1 MDVWN
6 HIIHDAVVYVLY
18 YSRVQIPVSQDDG
31 LTKLS
36 PGKSRRMENLA
47 RQNFD
52 LVQQVHTLRELL
64 TASGK
69 SEASE
74 SAASA
79 DKTKPEDQKT
89 NVPTGTATAAAAGA
103 AAAAV
108 PPTTATA
115 GTTTAG
121 GPAAAAA
128 AGQSTTGSMPPSEP
142 SSSSTLRRPF
152 QAGTFPSANDNVG
165 KYKRQN
171 VSPETRK
178 RLDRRNA
185 KTARRRERSK
195 N

>member
-1 MDVWN
+1 
-6 HIIHDAVVYVLY
+6 
-18 YSRVQIPVSQDDG
+18 
-31 LTKLS
+31 
-36 PGKSRRMENLA
+36 MENLA

-52 LVQQVHTLRELL
+52 LVQQVHTLRELS

-103 AAAAV
+103 AAAAAV

-121 GPAAAAA
+121 GPAA

>member
-1 MDVWN
+1 MSEF
-6 HIIHDAVVYVLY
+6 IHEAPAYVL

-31 LTKLS
+31 LTKLR
-36 PGKSRRMENLA
+36 PCKSRKMEELA

-64 TASGK
+64 TASGH

-74 SAASA
+74 SAACA

-103 AAAAV
+103 AAAAA
-108 PPTTATA
+108 TTATA

-128 AGQSTTGSMPPSEP
+128 AGQSATSSMMPPSEP
-142 SSSSTLRRPF
+142 SSSSTRRRPF

-178 RLDRRNA
+178 QLDRRNA

-195 N
+195 NQG

>member
-1 MDVWN
+1 MSE
-6 HIIHDAVVYVLY
+6 ILHDAVVYVLFQGPD
-18 YSRVQIPVSQDDG
+18 SSSQDDNR
-31 LTKLS
+31 TKLS
-36 PGKSRRMENLA
+36 PDGKARRMENLA

-64 TASGK
+64 SASGK
-69 SEASE
+69 SEASD

-89 NVPTGTATAAAAGA
+89 NVPTGTVTAAAAGA
-103 AAAAV
+103 AAAAAV
-108 PPTTATA
+108 TPTTATA
-115 GTTTAG
+115 GTTTATG
-121 GPAAAAA
+121 GPAAAS
-128 AGQSTTGSMPPSEP
+128 GQSATSSMPPSEP

-152 QAGTFPSANDNVG
+152 QAGAFPSANDNVG

-171 VSPETRK
+171 VSPDNRAWLG
-178 RLDRRNA
+178 RLNA

>member
-1 MDVWN
+1 
-6 HIIHDAVVYVLY
+6 
-18 YSRVQIPVSQDDG
+18 
-31 LTKLS
+31 
-36 PGKSRRMENLA
+36 MENLA

-52 LVQQVHTLRELL
+52 LVQQVHALRELL

-103 AAAAV
+103 AAAV

-121 GPAAAAA
+121 GPAAAA